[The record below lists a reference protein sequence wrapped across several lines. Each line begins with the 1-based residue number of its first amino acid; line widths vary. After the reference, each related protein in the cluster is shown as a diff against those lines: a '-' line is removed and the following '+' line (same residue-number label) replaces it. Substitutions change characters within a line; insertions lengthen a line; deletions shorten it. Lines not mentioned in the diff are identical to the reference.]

1 MAYGYG
7 KVAVATFVGFIIGL
21 VVTVEQWLGNGIRFV
36 GLVSL
41 NVGLFT
47 MFTRR
52 MPIIGVPGGL
62 LTGFGLGVDTVS
74 TFTSPPFSNP

>member
-7 KVAVATFVGFIIGL
+7 RVAAATFVGFTIGL
-21 VVTVEQWLGNGIRFV
+21 VVALEQWLGNGVRVV

-41 NVGLFT
+41 SVGLFT
-47 MFTRR
+47 MFTRK

-62 LTGFGLGVDTVS
+62 LTGFGLGVDTAS